1 MNTTPL
7 YSDATSSLSIHPSVD
22 TWADCITNAREQA
35 PLSYDFTSLGNI
47 TRSDMAGPL
56 GRCIFR
62 LLRSPHTVLYIFLHL
77 HSCQQCVRGSLFST
91 SSPALVLLDNNHCNH
106 SESLPPG
113 SCGFYS
119 VMVNEVELLFLYFSA
134 ICISSSEKCLSVPF
148 APFLTRGCLASCCW
162 VFEVAWILVHGQAD
176 SLHILS
182 SILPGVCVVAHFLSC
197 AEASLMQSHLF
208 LLPMP
213 VGSCPSHLIM
223 GKAAQNALDRGQPV
237 SSINGAGKTRHL

>member
-1 MNTTPL
+1 ML
-7 YSDATSSLSIHPSVD
+7 IS
-22 TWADCITNAREQA
+22 
-35 PLSYDFTSLGNI
+35 F
-47 TRSDMAGPL
+47 PL
-56 GRCIFR
+56 GQFPGVEW
-62 LLRSPHTVLYIFLHL
+62 LDYIIDLFTDYWGISILPSTIIIL
-77 HSCQQCVRGSLFST
+77 DYIPTNSALGYQGTLFST
-91 SSPALVLLDNNHCNH
+91 SSPALVLFDNNHCNH